1 MNLLM
6 LQIMVNEESSKVD
19 LYQLKVL
26 KQVIPQTETRCLAR
40 IQPDTRDIQ
49 MSLVGQRRPALPRTN
64 SAVPSALGGLT
75 SGFGMGPGVPPLPKS
90 LTNEGHS
97 IINQST

>member
-1 MNLLM
+1 MSFEYIAKIYIEDN
-6 LQIMVNEESSKVD
+6 KD
-19 LYQLKVL
+19 LKIKGSL
-26 KQVIPQTETRCLAR
+26 TH
-40 IQPDTRDIQ
+40 IQPDTRNIQ

>member
-1 MNLLM
+1 MSFEYIAKIYIEDN
-6 LQIMVNEESSKVD
+6 KD
-19 LYQLKVL
+19 LKIKGYLTRVQ
-26 KQVIPQTETRCLAR
+26 PETRN
-40 IQPDTRDIQ
+40 IQ

>member
-1 MNLLM
+1 MSFEYIAKIYIEDN
-6 LQIMVNEESSKVD
+6 KD
-19 LYQLKVL
+19 LKI
-26 KQVIPQTETRCLAR
+26 KGCLTL